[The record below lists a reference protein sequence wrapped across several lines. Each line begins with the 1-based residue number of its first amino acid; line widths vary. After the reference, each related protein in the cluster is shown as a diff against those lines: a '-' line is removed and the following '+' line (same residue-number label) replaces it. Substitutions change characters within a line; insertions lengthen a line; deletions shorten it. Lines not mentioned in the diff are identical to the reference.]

1 MDTSHRQVRVL
12 PDPEAVALEAAGH
25 LVRCAAEAVGDR
37 GRFVVA
43 LSGGSTPQLLYRLL
57 AGERWRSLVPWEA
70 TQVLFADERCV
81 PPDHAD
87 SNWRMVWETLLSRVP
102 VVAANVHRMRG
113 EEAPHAAAEAYERQ
127 VAALLGPEPRL
138 DLALLGMGADGHTAS
153 LFPGTAALEET
164 ERLVVANHVPA
175 VGAWRLTMTYRLLS
189 AAADVLFLVTGAAK
203 TQAVRG
209 VLQGSREPRSMP
221 AARVLA
227 AHGRVLWLLDE
238 AAAPKS

>member
-1 MDTSHRQVRVL
+1 
-12 PDPEAVALEAAGH
+12 
-25 LVRCAAEAVGDR
+25 
-37 GRFVVA
+37 
-43 LSGGSTPQLLYRLL
+43 
-57 AGERWRSLVPWEA
+57 VPWEA

-127 VAALLGPEPRL
+127 VAALLGSEPRL